1 MSKTQKN
8 LLIVA
13 GLAVVAYYAYTQ
25 YQKKNN
31 SNAAGF
37 IREH

>member
-1 MSKTQKN
+1 MSKNTKHI
-8 LLIVA
+8 LIFA

-25 YQKKNN
+25 YQKKHD
-31 SNAAGF
+31 SSAAGF